1 MTYQLT
7 FDLVHQYDPGRP
19 GITVP
24 ISIRLGE
31 QAMTTEAHLDTGGAN
46 CFFRRSLGEKL
57 GLNIESGHLQG
68 FSSPGGIVEGY
79 GHFVTL
85 EALGMEFGTII
96 YFAKDRGFNR
106 NLLGR
111 HGWLQQLRIG
121 LIDYDGLLYL
131 SRYES
136 DQS

>member
-7 FDLVHQYDPGRP
+7 FDLLHQYDPGRP

-24 ISIRLGE
+24 VSLRLGE
-31 QAMTTEAHLDTGGAN
+31 QALITEAHVDAGAAN

-57 GLNIESGHLQG
+57 GLNIESGHLQE

-85 EALGMEFGTII
+85 ESLGMEFDAIV
-96 YFAKDRGFNR
+96 YFAKDLGFNR

-131 SRYES
+131 SRY
-136 DQS
+136 